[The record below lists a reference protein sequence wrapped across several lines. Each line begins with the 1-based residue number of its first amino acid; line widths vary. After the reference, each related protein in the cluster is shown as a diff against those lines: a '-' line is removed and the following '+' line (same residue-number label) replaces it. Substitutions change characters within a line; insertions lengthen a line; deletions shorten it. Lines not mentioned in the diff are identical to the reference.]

1 MILCKFNSFPLFSSW
16 FPFWFPLRKSAV
28 PAPFSVVPEFSW
40 FPRWFP
46 FLVPAYF
53 KSFKGSFS
61 LKARVSEII
70 VANVIFST
78 RPCSISPTVLIEMLA
93 LTAKSCW
100 VISER
105 SRSCLTL
112 PLKVVS
118 KPLSIGSLIFT
129 SFRLLRPIVRKVY
142 IF

>member
-1 MILCKFNSFPLFSSW
+1 MNSIVSLFSLRGSRFGSHFAKVW
-16 FPFWFPLRKSAV
+16 FPCLFQWFPNFLGSRFGSH
-28 PAPFSVVPEFSW
+28 
-40 FPRWFP
+40 

-61 LKARVSEII
+61 LKARVSDVI

-78 RPCSISPTVLIEMLA
+78 RPCSISPTVLIEILA

-112 PLKVVS
+112 PLKAVS
-118 KPLSIGSLIFT
+118 KPLSMASLIFT
-129 SFRLLRPIVRKVY
+129 SFRLLRPIVGKVY